1 MAIEEFL
8 LDVTQGA
15 TPFGFD
21 EPKRRKRERVMT
33 TRVGEVKRAQNT
45 PEGTFVKV
53 LDDVPDSELT
63 VGDEG
68 IVQDGPEGGKLLITE
83 EIDIPLALN
92 PATPLEIISVN
103 VDSRPAVT
111 PTRTPEEF
119 QQEFEADFS
128 EGVTEE
134 EQQRGAQR
142 LPGEAPLPQDDE
154 RALSAEEETEM
165 GELFE
170 MPEQEMSLARQTRL
184 SRLGARAR
192 QFGMAATSFGKG
204 VFDLGSAVGQT
215 IEQKVAVEQEISDRA
230 AGRRSREGVR
240 REFEEEALTRVGEVG
255 LRAGSGALRA
265 TGAASESAARF
276 LRRATGAQV
285 RLEGVPAGIS
295 VKFEQSD
302 PNADLVIGDVG
313 VVGFGVRRGQRRVL
327 IPSTGEVLTPRQGI
341 QVTVLGES
349 GIRFRVEKDGTVTQ
363 RAVGASERIRD
374 DFSRRSSRP
383 ISTAFRDDQL
393 EDFFTQ
399 PRRPRSAVV
408 PPASFSVA
416 SVRGTKR
423 PQRPFTPS
431 EGQPTFRELQ
441 HGKEEQFGT
450 MPLFSEDLREE
461 RMPHKAK
468 IFPEIE
474 VFGTSERL
482 LDF

>member
-53 LDDVPDSELT
+53 LDEVPDSELT
-63 VGDEG
+63 IGDEG

-83 EIDIPLALN
+83 EIDIPLPLN
-92 PATPLEIISVN
+92 PATPLEIISVS
-103 VDSRPAVT
+103 VDPRPAVT

-119 QQEFEADFS
+119 EQEFQAEFS
-128 EGVTEE
+128 EGLPEE
-134 EQQRGAQR
+134 E
-142 LPGEAPLPQDDE
+142 PQDDE
-154 RALSAEEETEM
+154 RALSQEEETEM

-170 MPEQEMSLARQTRL
+170 MPQQEMSLARQTRL

-192 QFGMAATSFGKG
+192 QFGMAASSFGKG
-204 VFDLGSAVGQT
+204 VFDLGTAVGQT

-230 AGRRSREGVR
+230 AGRRRREGAR
-240 REFEEEALTRVGEVG
+240 QEFEEEALTRVGEVG

-302 PNADLVIGDVG
+302 PDADLVIGDVG

-349 GIRFRVEKDGTVTQ
+349 GIRFRVERDGTVTQ

-374 DFSRRSSRP
+374 DFDTRRSSRP

-393 EDFFTQ
+393 EEFFTQ
-399 PRRPRSAVV
+399 PRRPRSAAV

-416 SVRGTKR
+416 SVRGTRR

-431 EGQPTFRELQ
+431 EGQPTFRDVQ
-441 HGKEEQFGT
+441 GQEEHFGS
-450 MPLFSEDLREE
+450 MPLFSKDLREE
-461 RMPHKAK
+461 RTPQKAK

>member
-1 MAIEEFL
+1 M
-8 LDVTQGA
+8 V
-15 TPFGFD
+15 
-21 EPKRRKRERVMT
+21 
-33 TRVGEVKRAQNT
+33 TRVGEVKRAKDT

-63 VGDEG
+63 IGDEG

-83 EIDIPLALN
+83 EIDIPLALS
-92 PATPLEIISVN
+92 PATPLEIISIN
-103 VDSRPAVT
+103 VDPRPAVT

-119 QQEFEADFS
+119 EQEFQAEFS
-128 EGVTEE
+128 EGLPEE
-134 EQQRGAQR
+134 EQVS
-142 LPGEAPLPQDDE
+142 QDDQ
-154 RALSAEEETEM
+154 RALSEEEETEM

-192 QFGMAATSFGKG
+192 QFGMAASSFGKG

-230 AGRRSREGVR
+230 AARRTREGTR
-240 REFEEEALTRVGEVG
+240 QEFEEEALTRIGEVG

-265 TGAASESAARF
+265 TGAVSESAARF

-302 PNADLVIGDVG
+302 PDADLQAGDVG
-313 VVGFGVRRGQRRVL
+313 VVGFGARRGQRRIL
-327 IPSTGEVLTPRQGI
+327 IPSSGEVLTPRQNI
-341 QVTVLGES
+341 QVTVLGDS
-349 GIRFRVEKDGTVTQ
+349 GIRFRVERDGTVTQ

-374 DFSRRSSRP
+374 DFSTPLSGRPQRP

-393 EDFFTQ
+393 EEFFTQ
-399 PRRPRSAVV
+399 PRRPRTAAV
-408 PPASFSVA
+408 PPASFSIN
-416 SVRGTKR
+416 SVRGTRR

-431 EGQPTFRELQ
+431 EGQPTFRDVQ
-441 HGKEEQFGT
+441 GQEEHFGS
-450 MPLFSEDLREE
+450 MPLFSKDLREE
-461 RMPHKAK
+461 RTPTKAK